1 MKRSL
6 VTVLAL
12 SFTLVFSFIF
22 LKLFVD
28 EAIVTSSNQAIVYY
42 LQVGAFKN
50 LDNANGKVEQLKQND
65 IEAYY
70 YFQDDLYFVVT
81 GFSLDKNEK
90 DIQKQI
96 LIENEITCYDKQ
108 VVVMDASIIEQMQSN
123 SYAKLLEVLAVYK

>member
-42 LQVGAFKN
+42 LQVGVFKS

-70 YFQDDLYFVVT
+70 HFQDDLYFVVT

-108 VVVMDASIIEQMQSN
+108 VVVTDASIIEQMQSN

>member
-42 LQVGAFKN
+42 LQVGVFKS

-108 VVVMDASIIEQMQSN
+108 VVVTDASIIEQMQSN